1 MLSHVPSP
9 PRLLL
14 REDRLPEAPASY
26 LQSICPPPTTT
37 PRAVTFSSHL
47 STVLGSP
54 SPSRTPRSPHPLPP
68 PRGGSNLVTP
78 QASSL
83 RGQDRALRCVWWGGG
98 WGWGRA
104 ERVAGRGCLLG
115 NQDSR
120 VTAGWTR
127 QRRRTGMLWAS
138 LCASLSI
145 SRRGALAS
153 PSCRRP
159 WVRAPWA
166 LASNG
171 LTTRTQNPHCQLSS
185 ALGVIPLPSS
195 ASLVT
200 LRLPG
205 LVQS

>member
-1 MLSHVPSP
+1 MLSPVPSP

-14 REDRLPEAPASY
+14 RVDRLPEAPASY

-37 PRAVTFSSHL
+37 PSAVMFSSHL
-47 STVLGSP
+47 STVPGSP
-54 SPSRTPRSPHPLPP
+54 SPSQTPRSPHPLPP
-68 PRGGSNLVTP
+68 PRGGSNLLTP

-83 RGQDRALRCVWWGGG
+83 WGQDRARRGGG
-98 WGWGRA
+98 WGLWAVQKGRLVEA
-104 ERVAGRGCLLG
+104 ACSEIRV
-115 NQDSR
+115 
-120 VTAGWTR
+120 AGWTR
-127 QRRRTGMLWAS
+127 QRRRKRMLWAS
-138 LCASLSI
+138 RCASLPI

>member
-1 MLSHVPSP
+1 MC
-9 PRLLL
+9 PRLPASFSGKIGYGKLPRPTSRASALHRPPLPAQL
-14 REDRLPEAPASY
+14 RSVPTSPRSWAALAPAGPLEARTRS
-26 LQSICPPPTTT
+26 LLPAEALISL
-37 PRAVTFSSHL
+37 PRRPAVS
-47 STVLGSP
+47 GD
-54 SPSRTPRSPHPLPP
+54 RIG
-68 PRGGSNLVTP
+68 RGGVCGGAGVGGTE
-78 QASSL
+78 
-83 RGQDRALRCVWWGGG
+83 RA
-98 WGWGRA
+98 
-104 ERVAGRGCLLG
+104 AGRGCLLG

-127 QRRRTGMLWAS
+127 QRRRKGMLWAS
-138 LCASLSI
+138 RCASLPI

-153 PSCRRP
+153 PSCRGP